1 VILAAAV
8 ACVWLN
14 TMRID
19 RKYASGAAAHDAE
32 HP

>member
-1 VILAAAV
+1 MILAVAV
-8 ACVWLN
+8 ACVWRN

-19 RKYASGAAAHDAE
+19 RKYASGAETTDAE